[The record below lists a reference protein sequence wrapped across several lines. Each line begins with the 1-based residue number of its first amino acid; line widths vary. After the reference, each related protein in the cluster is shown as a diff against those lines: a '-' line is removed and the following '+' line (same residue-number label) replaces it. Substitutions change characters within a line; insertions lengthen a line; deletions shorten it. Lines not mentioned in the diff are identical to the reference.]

1 MPAGPAGGRERE
13 ILTAI
18 VETFIASGEPVGSR
32 TLARSSREGLSAAT
46 IRNVMA
52 DLADAG
58 FLEQPHASAGRVPT
72 AEAYRYYVEQLSGE
86 ARLSHENQSI
96 IQDTLTGVTDVQE
109 FMERTSHVLSLI
121 SHGVGV
127 TVATG
132 GPRNALGNALEHVY
146 FSRLGDQ
153 KVLAVV
159 VTRSGVVRDR
169 LLRLDIPQSDL
180 DLAARYINENFRGW
194 TMGDMRAELARRLEQ
209 ERSEY
214 DRLMKSIEQLYQQ
227 GALASNGG
235 AQAVFVE
242 GAANL
247 VESGV
252 SGEEDRQRLQ
262 EMLRTLEE
270 KEKVVKLLSAYLNT
284 KQEAVRVV
292 IGLDQGLDGG
302 VPSSSLQNFVLIGA
316 PARVGGEV
324 MGSLAVIGPT
334 RLDYQHTMSAVSYI
348 ARLFDKLLNEGE

>member
-86 ARLSHENQSI
+86 AHLSHENQSI
-96 IQDTLTGVTDVQE
+96 IQDTLTGVTDVEE

-121 SHGVGV
+121 SHSVGV
-127 TVATG
+127 TVATT
-132 GPRNALGNALEHVY
+132 GPRNALEHVY

-169 LLRLDIPQSDL
+169 VLRLDIPQADL

-194 TMGDMRAELARRLEQ
+194 TMGDMRAELDRRLEQ

-227 GALASNGG
+227 GALASNEGT
-235 AQAVFVE
+235 QAVFVE

-247 VESGV
+247 VTNLVTSHMTGQ
-252 SGEEDRQRLQ
+252 EDRQRLQ
-262 EMLRTLEE
+262 DMLRTLEE
-270 KEKVVKLLSAYLNT
+270 KEKVVKLLSAYLDT
-284 KQEAVRVV
+284 RQEAVRVV
-292 IGLDQGLDGG
+292 IGLDEAL
-302 VPSSSLQNFVLIGA
+302 PASNLQNFVLIGA

-348 ARLFDKLLNEGE
+348 ARLFDKLLNESE

>member
-1 MPAGPAGGRERE
+1 MPAGPSGGRERE

-32 TLARSSREGLSAAT
+32 TLARASREGLSAAT

-86 ARLSHENQSI
+86 AHLSHENQSI
-96 IQDTLTGVTDVQE
+96 IQDTLTGVTDVAE

-127 TVATG
+127 TVATSG
-132 GPRNALGNALEHVY
+132 SRNALEHVY
-146 FSRLGDQ
+146 FSRLSDQ

-169 LLRLDIPQSDL
+169 VLRLDISQSDL

-214 DRLMKSIEQLYQQ
+214 DRLMQSIEQLYQQ
-227 GALASNGG
+227 GALASNEGT
-235 AQAVFVE
+235 QAVFVE

-247 VESGV
+247 VTHHV
-252 SGEEDRQRLQ
+252 TDQEDRERLQ
-262 EMLRTLEE
+262 DMLRTLEE
-270 KEKVVKLLSAYLNT
+270 KEKVVKLLGAYLDT
-284 KQEAVRVV
+284 RQEAVRVV
-292 IGLDQGLDGG
+292 IGLDQTL
-302 VPSSSLQNFVLIGA
+302 PSMQNFVLIGA

-348 ARLFDKLLNEGE
+348 ARLFDKLLNESE

>member
-1 MPAGPAGGRERE
+1 MPAAPVGGRERE

-32 TLARSSREGLSAAT
+32 TLARASREGLSPAT

-86 ARLSHENQSI
+86 AHLSRENQSI
-96 IQDTLTGVTDVQE
+96 IQDTLTGVTDVAE

-127 TVATG
+127 TVATT
-132 GPRNALGNALEHVY
+132 GPRNALEHVY
-146 FSRLGDQ
+146 FSRLSDQ

-169 LLRLDIPQSDL
+169 VLRLDISQADL

-194 TMGDMRAELARRLEQ
+194 TMGDLRTELARRLEQ

-227 GALASNGG
+227 GALASHEGT
-235 AQAVFVE
+235 QTVFVE

-247 VESGV
+247 VTNQGTEL
-252 SGEEDRQRLQ
+252 DRQRLQ
-262 EMLRTLEE
+262 DMLRTLEE
-270 KEKVVKLLSAYLNT
+270 KEKVVRLLAAYLDT
-284 KQEAVRVV
+284 RQEAVRVV
-292 IGLDQGLDGG
+292 IGLNDAL
-302 VPSSSLQNFVLIGA
+302 PASNLQNFVLIGA

-348 ARLFDKLLNEGE
+348 ARLFDKLLNESE

>member
-1 MPAGPAGGRERE
+1 MPAGPAGVRERE

-18 VETFIASGEPVGSR
+18 IETFIASGEPVGSR

-52 DLADAG
+52 DLTDAG
-58 FLEQPHASAGRVPT
+58 YLEQPHTSAGRVPT

-86 ARLSHENQSI
+86 AHLSHENQSI
-96 IQDTLTGVTDVQE
+96 IQDTLTGVTDVEE

-121 SHGVGV
+121 SHSVGI
-127 TVATG
+127 TVATS
-132 GPRNALGNALEHVY
+132 GPRNALEHVY

-169 LLRLDIPQSDL
+169 VLRLDIPQSDL
-180 DLAARYINENFRGW
+180 DLAARYINDNFRGW

-209 ERSEY
+209 DRSEY

-227 GALASNGG
+227 GALASTDDTR
-235 AQAVFVE
+235 AVFVE

-247 VESGV
+247 VMNRV
-252 SGEEDRQRLQ
+252 TGEEDRQRLQ
-262 EMLRTLEE
+262 DMLRTLEE
-270 KEKVVKLLSAYLNT
+270 KEKVVKLLGAYLDT
-284 KQEAVRVV
+284 RQEAVRVV
-292 IGLDQGLDGG
+292 IGLDEAL
-302 VPSSSLQNFVLIGA
+302 PSMRNFVLIGA
-316 PARVGGEV
+316 PAR
-324 MGSLAVIGPT
+324 
-334 RLDYQHTMSAVSYI
+334 
-348 ARLFDKLLNEGE
+348 

>member
-52 DLADAG
+52 DLAEAG

-86 ARLSHENQSI
+86 AHLSHENQNI
-96 IQDTLTGVTDVQE
+96 IQDTLTGVSDVAE

-127 TVATG
+127 TVATS
-132 GPRNALGNALEHVY
+132 GPRNALDHVY
-146 FSRLGDQ
+146 FSRLSDQ

-169 LLRLDIPQSDL
+169 VLRLDISQSDL
-180 DLAARYINENFRGW
+180 DLAARYINDNFRGW
-194 TMGDMRAELARRLEQ
+194 TMADMRAELARRLEQ
-209 ERSEY
+209 ERNEY
-214 DRLMKSIEQLYQQ
+214 DRMMKSIEQLYQQ
-227 GALASNGG
+227 GALASNEGT
-235 AQAVFVE
+235 QAVFVE

-247 VESGV
+247 VTHHGSGQ
-252 SGEEDRQRLQ
+252 EDRQRLQ
-262 EMLRTLEE
+262 DMLRTLEE
-270 KEKVVKLLSAYLNT
+270 KEKVVKLLGAYLDT
-284 KQEAVRVV
+284 RQEAVRVV
-292 IGLDQGLDGG
+292 IGLDAAL
-302 VPSSSLQNFVLIGA
+302 PSMQNFVLIGA

-348 ARLFDKLLNEGE
+348 ARLFDKLLNESE

>member
-52 DLADAG
+52 DLVDAG
-58 FLEQPHASAGRVPT
+58 FLEQPHTSAGRVPT

-86 ARLSHENQSI
+86 THLSHENQSI
-96 IQDTLTGVTDVQE
+96 IQDTLTGVSDVAE

-121 SHGVGV
+121 SHSVGV
-127 TVATG
+127 TVATT
-132 GPRNALGNALEHVY
+132 GPRNALEHVY
-146 FSRLGDQ
+146 FSRLSDG

-169 LLRLDIPQSDL
+169 VLRLDIPQADL

-194 TMGDMRAELARRLEQ
+194 TMGDMRVELARRLEQ

-214 DRLMKSIEQLYQQ
+214 DRLMKSIGQLYEQ
-227 GALASNGG
+227 GALAATDD
-235 AQAVFVE
+235 AQTVFVE

-247 VESGV
+247 ITSRVTGQ
-252 SGEEDRQRLQ
+252 EDRQRLQ
-262 EMLRTLEE
+262 DMLRTLEE
-270 KEKVVKLLSAYLNT
+270 KEKVVKLLGAYLDT
-284 KQEAVRVV
+284 RQEAVRVV
-292 IGLDQGLDGG
+292 IGLDEAL
-302 VPSSSLQNFVLIGA
+302 PESSSSFSSSLQNFVLIGA

-348 ARLFDKLLNEGE
+348 ARLFDKLLNESE

>member
-86 ARLSHENQSI
+86 AHLSHENQSI
-96 IQDTLTGVTDVQE
+96 IQDTLTGVTDVEE

-121 SHGVGV
+121 SHSVGV
-127 TVATG
+127 TVATT
-132 GPRNALGNALEHVY
+132 GPRNALEHVY

-169 LLRLDIPQSDL
+169 VLRLDIPQADL

-227 GALASNGG
+227 GALASNEGT
-235 AQAVFVE
+235 QAVFVE

-247 VESGV
+247 VTNLVTSHMTGQ
-252 SGEEDRQRLQ
+252 EDRQRLQ
-262 EMLRTLEE
+262 DMLRTLEE
-270 KEKVVKLLSAYLNT
+270 KEKVVKLLSAYLDT
-284 KQEAVRVV
+284 RQEAVRVV
-292 IGLDQGLDGG
+292 IGLAEAL
-302 VPSSSLQNFVLIGA
+302 PASNLQNFVLIGA

-348 ARLFDKLLNEGE
+348 ARLFDKLLNESE

>member
-1 MPAGPAGGRERE
+1 MPAGPSGGRERE
-13 ILTAI
+13 ILTAL
-18 VETFIASGEPVGSR
+18 VETFIATGEPVGSR

-58 FLEQPHASAGRVPT
+58 FLDQPHTSAGRVPT

-86 ARLSHENQSI
+86 THLSHENQSI

-121 SHGVGV
+121 SHSVGV
-127 TVATG
+127 AVASS
-132 GPRNALGNALEHVY
+132 GPRNALEHVY

-159 VTRSGVVRDR
+159 VTKSGVVRDR
-169 LLRLDIPQSDL
+169 VLRLDIPQADL

-194 TMGDMRAELARRLEQ
+194 TMENMRSEIARRLEK

-214 DRLMKSIEQLYQQ
+214 DRLMKSIEQLYKQ
-227 GALASNGG
+227 GALASTDGTE
-235 AQAVFVE
+235 AVFVE

-247 VESGV
+247 VA
-252 SGEEDRQRLQ
+252 GEEDRERLE

-270 KEKVVKLLSAYLNT
+270 KEKVVALLGAYLDT
-284 KQEAVRVV
+284 RQEAVRVV
-292 IGLDQGLDGG
+292 IGLDEAL
-302 VPSSSLQNFVLIGA
+302 PSMRNFVLIGA

-348 ARLFDKLLNEGE
+348 ARLFDKLLNESE